1 MGVDT
6 VMRLVRYRTAV
17 AVFGLCWAAGGLG
30 GTARRLVAEDW
41 PQWMGHNR
49 DNHWVAENIIER
61 FPEGGPPIL
70 WRTAVAGGYAGP
82 AVVGDRLVVGDWQS
96 EGDVR
101 VDNFNRATYD
111 GHERVLCFDAH
122 RGELV
127 WEHRYPLTYTISYP
141 AGPRCTP
148 NIDGDRVYHLGAEG
162 HLKCLRLADGEV
174 LWECHLPTEFDTQTP
189 LWGYASHPLIDGPRL
204 IVVAGGEGSHTVAFD
219 KLTGRVLWKSGT
231 ASEQGYSPPTMIEV
245 AGRRQLIAA
254 NPQAV
259 NALDPETGEL
269 LWSEPYEATNG
280 SIIMSPLLIDGRY
293 LFVGGFSNRN
303 LLLELDPQQP
313 RVTAL
318 VRDKPK
324 HFVSPVNAQPL
335 VQEGVVYGMDQ
346 RGDLVAFT
354 VPSGERLWE
363 SNAIIGQRSRG
374 SETGFFVR
382 HRDRYFVFNELGELL
397 IVRLSP
403 EGCEVLDRTPLLP
416 PTNNAF
422 GRDVLWCAPALA
434 HGRLYVR
441 NDETLICV
449 DLTEPGQRPAAR

>member
-1 MGVDT
+1 
-6 VMRLVRYRTAV
+6 MRLVRFGTTWVVCGLLSVGGWLVGSDRPV
-17 AVFGLCWAAGGLG
+17 AAD
-30 GTARRLVAEDW
+30 DW
-41 PQWMGHNR
+41 PQWMGRNR

-61 FPEGGPPIL
+61 FPPGGPPIL
-70 WRTAVAGGYAGP
+70 WRAPVAGGYAGP
-82 AVVGDRLVVGDWQS
+82 AVVGERLVVGDWQS

-122 RGELV
+122 RGQLL

-148 NIDGDRVYHLGAEG
+148 TIDGDRVYHLGAEG
-162 HLKCLRLADGEV
+162 HLKCLRLVDGEV

-219 KLTGRVLWKSGT
+219 KLTGRVLWKNGT
-231 ASEQGYSPPTMIEV
+231 ANEQGYSPPTMIEV
-245 AGRRQLIAA
+245 AGRRQLISA

-259 NALDPETGEL
+259 NAFDPETGEL

-280 SIIMSPLLIDGRY
+280 SIIMSPLLIDQRY

-303 LLLELDPQQP
+303 LLLELDPNEP
-313 RVTAL
+313 RATTL

-324 HFVSPVNAQPL
+324 HFVSPVNVQPL
-335 VQEGVVYGMDQ
+335 VQDGVVYGMDQ
-346 RGDLVAFT
+346 RGDLLAFR
-354 VPSGERLWE
+354 VPGGERLWE

-382 HRDRYFVFNELGELL
+382 YRDRYFVFNELGELL

-403 EGCEVLDRTPLLP
+403 EGCQVLDRTPLLP

-449 DLTEPGQRPAAR
+449 DLTEPGSRRESP